1 MTTPHEQPEEE
12 THYHGQCYEGHPQPS
27 KEGWEKDF
35 DEKWPILYGP
45 LTVGALETN
54 YDVRS
59 EIKSFIQSILKEE
72 VEYVQEMMRKHEIED
87 LERARKEERPKTIE
101 SLIKHFGQGGDVTME
116 EVIAFLTHDTTNQ
129 PTL

>member
-1 MTTPHEQPEEE
+1 MNDIEQRIEEIL
-12 THYHGQCYEGHPQPS
+12 YHSPLPLS
-27 KEGWEKDF
+27 
-35 DEKWPILYGP
+35 DEKPEYLVDR
-45 LTVGALETN
+45 LTTL
-54 YDVRS
+54 
-59 EIKSFIQSILKEE
+59 FQSLLKEE